1 MFLLD
6 TNVVSELRKAKT
18 GKADKNV
25 ARWSKSVNAND
36 LFISVITLQEIE
48 LGILLMEKK
57 DATQGALL
65 RKWFSHQVLPTFT
78 ERTLVVD
85 AAVAKKCAEINAES
99 IRPYRDGFIAATALV
114 HRMTLVTRDVGDFDG
129 TGVALVNPWRG
140 AFSTHPK

>member
-1 MFLLD
+1 MYLLD
-6 TNVVSELRKAKT
+6 TNVVSELRKVKA

-25 ARWSKSVNAND
+25 AQWSKSVDAND

-57 DATQGALL
+57 GATQGALL
-65 RKWFSHQVLPTFT
+65 RRWFTDQVIPTFA

-85 AAVAKKCAEINAES
+85 AAVAKKYAEINAES

-114 HRMTLVTRDVGDFDG
+114 HRMTLVTRDVGDFEG
-129 TGVALVNPWRG
+129 TGVALVNPWK
-140 AFSTHPK
+140 AP

>member
-6 TNVVSELRKAKT
+6 TNVISELRKVKS

-25 ARWSKSVNAND
+25 AKWSKTVDAND

-48 LGILLMEKK
+48 LGIVLMERK
-57 DATQGALL
+57 DAKQGALL
-65 RKWFSHQVLPTFT
+65 RKWFSDQVIPTFA

-99 IRPYRDGFIAATALV
+99 IRPYRDGFIAATARV
-114 HRMTLVTRDVGDFDG
+114 HRMTLVTRDVGDFEG
-129 TGVALVNPWRG
+129 TGVQLANPWQEL
-140 AFSTHPK
+140 

>member
-6 TNVVSELRKAKT
+6 TNVVSELRKVKA

-57 DATQGALL
+57 DAAQGALL
-65 RKWFSHQVLPTFT
+65 RKWFNDQVIPTFA
-78 ERTLVVD
+78 ERTLIVD

-114 HRMTLVTRDVGDFDG
+114 HRMTLVTRDVGDFEG
-129 TGVALVNPWRG
+129 TGVALVNPWR
-140 AFSTHPK
+140 P

>member
-6 TNVVSELRKAKT
+6 TNVVSELRKVKA

-25 ARWSKSVNAND
+25 AKWSISVDAND

-65 RKWFSHQVLPTFT
+65 RKWFVDHVIPTFA

-85 AAVAKKCAEINAES
+85 AAIAKKCAEINAES

-114 HRMTLVTRDVGDFDG
+114 HRMTLVTRDVGDFEG
-129 TGVALVNPWRG
+129 TSVALLNPWG
-140 AFSTHPK
+140 T

>member
-1 MFLLD
+1 MYLLD
-6 TNVVSELRKAKT
+6 TNVVSELRKVKA

-25 ARWSKSVNAND
+25 TKWSKSVDAND

-65 RKWFSHQVLPTFT
+65 RKWFSDQVIPTFAK
-78 ERTLVVD
+78 RTLVVD

-114 HRMTLVTRDVGDFDG
+114 HRMTLVTRDVGDFEG
-129 TGVALVNPWRG
+129 TGVTLVNPWK
-140 AFSTHPK
+140 S

>member
-6 TNVVSELRKAKT
+6 TNVVSELRKVKA

-25 ARWSKSVNAND
+25 TKWSKSVDAND

-65 RKWFSHQVLPTFT
+65 RKWFVDQVIPTFA

-85 AAVAKKCAEINAES
+85 PAVAKTCAAINAES

-114 HRMTLVTRDVGDFDG
+114 HRMTLVTRDVGDFEG
-129 TGVALVNPWRG
+129 TCVALVNPWKAR
-140 AFSTHPK
+140 

>member
-6 TNVVSELRKAKT
+6 TNVVSELRKVKA

-57 DATQGALL
+57 DAAQGALL
-65 RKWFSHQVLPTFT
+65 RKWFNDQVIPTFA
-78 ERTLVVD
+78 ERTLIVD

-99 IRPYRDGFIAATALV
+99 IRPYRDGFIAVTALV
-114 HRMTLVTRDVGDFDG
+114 HRMTLVTRDVGEFEG
-129 TGVALVNPWRG
+129 TGVTLVNPWK
-140 AFSTHPK
+140 S